1 MKKINL
7 TFYVKKDKINPLGQ
21 VPIYTRIITEG
32 TKTTFSTLQW
42 IDEKRWKETKQL
54 KLARI
59 PADVIIRDELNRI
72 RIQINSKGK
81 EMINSEVELTAENLK
96 NVFLGKETFAKA
108 NSKTYMEAF
117 DYHNLKFVEKI
128 KRGEGAKAS
137 LTKFKSTQT
146 HLKSFIQAKYGAN
159 DIALD
164 ELNFEFIDGFDMF
177 LRTEKEIK
185 NNTTVKYCQ
194 AAKKVT
200 NLAIKYD
207 WLSKDPF
214 AKYEGKLIVEDAVYL
229 TQEELEKIENKVFST
244 ERLNTIKDIFLFSC
258 YTGYAPCDVAKLTWN
273 NVQTYIDGELWIIAK
288 RKKTKTDSNVPLL
301 PEAKKLIEKYKNHPD
316 CIVNGSLFPK
326 KSNQKVNE
334 YLKEIA
340 DLCGIDKTLHHYV
353 ARHTFATTVTLANGV
368 SLEAVSKMMGHL
380 RITQTQHYAKIRDN
394 IVSQEMLKLKERM
407 EQKEKPQTLVLPI
420 NSAIAG

>member
-1 MKKINL
+1 MKKINI

-21 VPIYTRIITEG
+21 VPIYARIITEG
-32 TKTTFSTLQW
+32 TQATLSTLKW
-42 IDEKRWKETKQL
+42 IEGKRWKDTKRLTNTRNQEERVML
-54 KLARI
+54 
-59 PADVIIRDELNRI
+59 DELNQI
-72 RIQINSKGK
+72 RQQINSKGK

-96 NVFLGKETFAKA
+96 NAFLGKETFAKTK
-108 NSKTYMEAF
+108 SKTYMEVF
-117 DYHNLKFVEKI
+117 DYHNEKFQQKI
-128 KRGEGAKAS
+128 DRREGVKAS
-137 LTKFKSTQT
+137 LTKFNSTQT
-146 HLKSFIQAKYGAN
+146 HLKSLIQMKYGAN

-164 ELNFEFIDGFDMF
+164 KLNFEFIDGFDMF
-177 LRTEKEIK
+177 LRTVKEIK

-207 WLSKDPF
+207 WLVKDPF
-214 AKYEGKLIVEDAVYL
+214 AKYEGKLIVEDAIYL

-244 ERLNTIKDIFLFSC
+244 DRLNTIKDIFLFSC

-273 NVQTYIDGELWIIAK
+273 NVQPYIDGELWIIAK

-301 PEAKKLIEKYKNHPD
+301 PQTKKIIEKFKTHPD

-340 DLCGIDKTLHHYV
+340 DLCGI
-353 ARHTFATTVTLANGV
+353 G
-368 SLEAVSKMMGHL
+368 
-380 RITQTQHYAKIRDN
+380 
-394 IVSQEMLKLKERM
+394 
-407 EQKEKPQTLVLPI
+407 
-420 NSAIAG
+420 